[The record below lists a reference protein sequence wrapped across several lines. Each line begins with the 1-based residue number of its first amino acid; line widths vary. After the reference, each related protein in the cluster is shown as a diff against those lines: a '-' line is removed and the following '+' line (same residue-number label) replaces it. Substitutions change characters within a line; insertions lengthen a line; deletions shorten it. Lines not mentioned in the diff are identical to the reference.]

1 MTQQHY
7 QIYIQ
12 HFGTQFDLLD
22 FLMEILLVF
31 KDLVSRSVFANDW
44 CEMIM
49 LQNNVILKAL
59 RFFSTTIRELFNA
72 NFEQQAWSNFF
83 HCAIA
88 FLTQPALQLET
99 FTQAKHKRIIERYK
113 DMRRETAIEIHKMW
127 ISLGAR
133 KILFVPAL
141 VGAILE
147 MALIPDSELR
157 KDAAMPIFFDM
168 MQTEFYSSKFVEGF
182 SDKRHP
188 GNTKASF
195 NEFENEMIAKLDILV
210 SRHFLSN
217 QYRDLCLTLFTYEI
231 PYYFLNLKYINKL

>member
-1 MTQQHY
+1 MAHQHY
-7 QIYIQ
+7 QAYIQ

-49 LQNNVILKAL
+49 LQNSVILKAL

-99 FTQAKHKRIIERYK
+99 FTQAKRKRILERYK
-113 DMRRETAIEIHKMW
+113 DMRLETAVEIHKMW
-127 ISLGAR
+127 VSLGAR
-133 KILFVPAL
+133 KTLFVPAL

-147 MALIPDSELR
+147 MALIPETELR
-157 KDAAMPIFFDM
+157 KDAAIPIFFDM
-168 MQTEFYSSKFVEGF
+168 MQTEYYSSKNHESFG
-182 SDKRHP
+182 DKRKP
-188 GNTKASF
+188 RNSRANF

-210 SRHFLSN
+210 S
-217 QYRDLCLTLFTYEI
+217 
-231 PYYFLNLKYINKL
+231 K